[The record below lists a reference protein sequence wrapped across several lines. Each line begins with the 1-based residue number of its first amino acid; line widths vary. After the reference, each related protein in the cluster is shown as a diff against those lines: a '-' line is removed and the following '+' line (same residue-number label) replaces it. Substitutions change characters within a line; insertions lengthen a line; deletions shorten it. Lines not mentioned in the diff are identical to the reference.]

1 MMQPE
6 HQLYSYSYLYR
17 ITSTSP
23 SFIHKM
29 IGLFVSSL
37 DEYVAELEL
46 LLQSKNLQELKKV
59 LHKMKPSMMNLEI
72 KGAGDILTSV
82 SESNAWTTA
91 TSDSIRQLTNTLVE
105 IKPLMEQDLHELS
118 KEVS

>member
-1 MMQPE
+1 
-6 HQLYSYSYLYR
+6 
-17 ITSTSP
+17 
-23 SFIHKM
+23 M

-37 DEYVAELEL
+37 DEYVTELEL
-46 LLQSKNLQELKKV
+46 LLKSKNLQELKKV

-72 KGAGDILTSV
+72 KGAGDILGSV
-82 SESNAWTTA
+82 SESNTWTGS
-91 TSDSIRQLTNTLVE
+91 TSDNIRQLTNTLRE

>member
-37 DEYVAELEL
+37 DEYVSELEL

-72 KGAGDILTSV
+72 KGAGEILSKV
-82 SESNAWTTA
+82 SESGTWTTT
-91 TSDSIRQLTNTLVE
+91 TSDNIRQLRDTLKE